1 MWVWLATRISTSS
14 AIPKKLIEHF
24 GSVYN
29 LYNASEA
36 EYKAITRSYEKLLDK
51 DISHAMDIVEYTK
64 KNSIGIITYNQL
76 EYPLRLKK
84 LENCPMVL
92 YYIGELYDLDYT
104 PSVGVVGTRG
114 YSEMGEK
121 VTKRIAYDLARSG
134 FNIISGLAK
143 GIDSFSHRAALYNES
158 PTVAVLGC
166 GIDVVYPPENRE
178 LTMRIREN
186 GLVLTEYHP
195 GTRPLA
201 HNFPARN
208 RIISGLSDAVLVIEC
223 NMKSGTM
230 ITAEHAFDH
239 NIPVYMYE
247 PLCRD
252 AAPYLL
258 HKGAAVV
265 TNSDGIT
272 FDFKKKYPELKLISE
287 LPKQN
292 KLQPKETYVKDSYV
306 EKYTEAPLKD
316 KEPKPSDAA
325 KENGS
330 KESKPDF
337 SGLDDRERKI
347 VEKLTKCPLTAD
359 KLISEDT
366 PIHIILRILTSLEL
380 KGIITSLPGG
390 RYSLN
395 K

>member
-1 MWVWLATRISTSS
+1 ML
-14 AIPKKLIEHF
+14 
-24 GSVYN
+24 
-29 LYNASEA
+29 
-36 EYKAITRSYEKLLDK
+36 TRSYEKLLDK
-51 DISHAMDIVEYTK
+51 DISHAMDIVEYTV
-64 KNSIGIITYNQL
+64 KNNIGIVTYNQL

-104 PSVGVVGTRG
+104 PSVGIVGTRN

-121 VTKRIAYDLARSG
+121 VTKRLSYDLARSG

-166 GIDVVYPPENRE
+166 GIDVIYPTENRE

-208 RIISGLSDAVLVIEC
+208 RIISGLSDAVLVVEC

-230 ITAEHAFDH
+230 ITAEHAFEH
-239 NIPVYMYE
+239 EIPVYMYE
-247 PLCRD
+247 PLCKD
-252 AAPYLL
+252 AAPYLIN
-258 HKGAAVV
+258 KGAYSI

-272 FDFKKKYPELKLISE
+272 FDFKKKYSELKLISE
-287 LPKQN
+287 LPKEK
-292 KLQPKETYVKDSYV
+292 KLKPKETYVKDEYV
-306 EKYTEAPLKD
+306 EKYVSGSQSSSRGGET
-316 KEPKPSDAA
+316 AA
-325 KENGS
+325 KE
-330 KESKPDF
+330 KIKPDI
-337 SGLDDRERKI
+337 SAVIESLDETERKI
-347 VEKLTKCPLTAD
+347 VEKLMDGPLTAD
-359 KLISEDT
+359 KLTDDNI
-366 PIHIILRILTSLEL
+366 PIHMILRILTSLEL
-380 KGIITSLPGG
+380 KEVIVSLPGG
-390 RYSLN
+390 RYALN